1 MKILHVY
8 KDYFPILGGIENHIK
23 TLAEAQTAAGHN
35 VTILVTNPGHQLDY
49 EEINGVHVWRVS
61 RLATVASTPLSLS
74 MPLKLRQLQP
84 DITHLHFPYP
94 IGEVSQ
100 WLGKQKRPYVITY
113 HSDVV
118 KQQTILR
125 FYRPLMQRVLQ
136 GAARI
141 LPTSHNYI
149 QSSQVL
155 RPFAHKCTVI
165 PLSVQSTLFEDAS
178 PLIPAAPLPTLLFVG
193 RHRYY
198 KGVGDLIQA
207 MTQLQARL
215 LIGGDGPMRQQWE
228 QLTQG
233 LGLTKRVQFL
243 GQLDDADLPR
253 LYASADIFVLPANAR
268 AEAFGKVL
276 LEAMAAGLP
285 CITTEVGTGTSFVVQ
300 DGVSGLVVPP
310 QRPDKLAEAIQS
322 LLADPALRQ
331 RMGQAGRVRVRQE
344 FTPEQMMNR
353 VTAVY
358 EAILNQQN

>member
-1 MKILHVY
+1 M
-8 KDYFPILGGIENHIK
+8 
-23 TLAEAQTAAGHN
+23 
-35 VTILVTNPGHQLDY
+35 
-49 EEINGVHVWRVS
+49 
-61 RLATVASTPLSLS
+61 
-74 MPLKLRQLQP
+74 
-84 DITHLHFPYP
+84 
-94 IGEVSQ
+94 SQ
-100 WLGKQKRPYVITY
+100 WLGGQKRPYVITY

-118 KQQTILR
+118 KQQAILR

-178 PLIPAAPLPTLLFVG
+178 PLTPAAPLPTLLFVG

-207 MTQLQARL
+207 VTQLQARL

-228 QLTQG
+228 QLTQN
-233 LGLTKRVQFL
+233 LGLTDRVQFL